1 MVQSFSI
8 HTYVRASIHIHK
20 YVHAQNIQIYSTYK
34 YAKDHV
40 IFRGGPLL
48 HAYILKPYLN
58 CVCKHDYVVTIYMYY
73 SCVNWYMCVIT
84 YIRMYVP

>member
-1 MVQSFSI
+1 MYMHRTFKS
-8 HTYVRASIHIHK
+8 TVRT
-20 YVHAQNIQIYSTYK
+20 NN
-34 YAKDHV
+34 AKDHV

-48 HAYILKPYLN
+48 HAYILRPYLN
-58 CVCKHDYVVTIYMYY
+58 CVYKHDYVVTIYMYY